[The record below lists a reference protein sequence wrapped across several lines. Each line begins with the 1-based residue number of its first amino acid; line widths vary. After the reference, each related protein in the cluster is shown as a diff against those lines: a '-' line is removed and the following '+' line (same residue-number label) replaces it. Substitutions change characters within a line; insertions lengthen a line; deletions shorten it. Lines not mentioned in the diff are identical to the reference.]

1 LALVQRTHERS
12 RWPIRRILAALA
24 VPRAVYYAWR
34 DRATTDRLADTP
46 PQAPRTAQLLPN
58 EREAIVTYAQAHPT
72 LGYRRLAWSMVDAE
86 IAAASP
92 SAVYDVL
99 RRAGTVYRPPREDE
113 TLRRPPAATRPDQR
127 WHLDVLYL
135 WVFGR
140 WYFLVTV
147 IDAYSRYVVAWD
159 LCWHLTDDTMALVLR
174 QALDHTPGA
183 HPEIVTDN
191 GPEFV
196 GRDFLLACKAESLTH
211 IRTRVHHPQS
221 NGTLER
227 YHRTFRAEGWAGPQ
241 PADYPAARALITEWV
256 QTYNTVRLHSALQY
270 LTPWDYYRG
279 DPAPRLATRR
289 TRLQEARLRRREAWE
304 AYYAAA
310 ATSAA

>member
-1 LALVQRTHERS
+1 MA
-12 RWPIRRILAALA
+12 I
-24 VPRAVYYAWR
+24 PRAVYYAWR
-34 DRATTDRLADTP
+34 ARAAVERLADTP
-46 PQAPRTAQLLPN
+46 PQAPRTAQLLPR

-72 LGYRRLAWSMVDAE
+72 LGYRRLAWTMVDATV
-86 IAAASP
+86 AAASP
-92 SAVYDVL
+92 SAVYGVL
-99 RRAGTVYRPPREDE
+99 RSAGTLYRPPREDT
-113 TLRRPPAATRPDQR
+113 TLRRPPRATRPDQR

-159 LCWHLTDDTMALVLR
+159 LCWHLTDDAMALVLR
-174 QALDHTPGA
+174 QALDRTPGA
-183 HPEIVTDN
+183 SPEIVTDN
-191 GPEFV
+191 GPEFI
-196 GRDFLLACKAESLTH
+196 GRDFHLACKAESLKH

-227 YHRTFRAEGWAGPQ
+227 YHRTFREEGWRGVAPE
-241 PADYPAARALITEWV
+241 DYPAALALITDWV
-256 QTYNTVRLHSALQY
+256 QTYNTIRLHSALQY

-279 DPAPRLATRR
+279 DPVARITERR
-289 TRLQEARLRRREAWE
+289 TKLQTARTRRREAWE

-310 ATSAA
+310 HPAA